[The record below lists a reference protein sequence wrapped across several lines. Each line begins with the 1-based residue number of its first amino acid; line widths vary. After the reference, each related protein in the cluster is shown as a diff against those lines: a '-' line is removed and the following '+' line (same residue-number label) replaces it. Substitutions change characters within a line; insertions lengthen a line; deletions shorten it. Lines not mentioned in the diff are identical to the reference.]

1 MVYDIEA
8 ERRSLAVSGHEDDG
22 DGESRYLKLADWQ

>member
-22 DGESRYLKLADWQ
+22 ESIDSSLADIQ

>member
-8 ERRSLAVSGHEDDG
+8 EKRSLAVSGHEDDG
-22 DGESRYLKLADWQ
+22 ESIHLYLANVQ

>member
-22 DGESRYLKLADWQ
+22 ESRYLKLADWQ